1 MAEVATIAFNS
12 ERLRTNGSSP
22 LGEPVDFD
30 VKGLGRRLPRTDAPE
45 GWIKKVERHLSV
57 AKIRSRAVVRKNS
70 RRPI

>member
-1 MAEVATIAFNS
+1 MAQVATIVFNS
-12 ERLRTNGSSP
+12 ERLGTNGSSP

-30 VKGLGRRLPRTDAPE
+30 VKGLAYCLGRMHPRV
-45 GWIKKVERHLSV
+45 GSRKVERHLSV